1 MQQSIK
7 TGKLVVG
14 LLKKHW
20 IILVGLFASIV
31 LSSALSAITP
41 MIFQKVIDGLAT
53 LDFQVLLLYV
63 FAIVAIPF
71 LVTLLDV
78 GKTKLSFTLTNHVSR
93 RLRRDLYE
101 HMLNIKMREFSRDSV
116 QGFLYSI
123 TRYVGKLCDVFLG
136 GDVLNFLA
144 NTVQILTAFAFLL
157 LLDWMVAIG
166 CIVVI
171 PLLFLLI
178 KSQRSRVDK
187 KESA

>member
-41 MIFQKVIDGLAT
+41 MIFQKVIDGIAT

-93 RLRRDLYE
+93 L
-101 HMLNIKMREFSRDSV
+101 S
-116 QGFLYSI
+116 
-123 TRYVGKLCDVFLG
+123 
-136 GDVLNFLA
+136 
-144 NTVQILTAFAFLL
+144 
-157 LLDWMVAIG
+157 
-166 CIVVI
+166 
-171 PLLFLLI
+171 LI
-178 KSQRSRVDK
+178 HI
-187 KESA
+187 